1 MMWDVPSVLLGML
14 IASTLFTLTVMVL
27 LWWKRRRPAPKRTDL
42 VILIMEDT
50 VEPHIYPRTDGFE
63 RNAKWN

>member
-27 LWWKRRRPAPKRTDL
+27 LWWKRRRPAPPDL
-42 VILIMEDT
+42 IILIMEDT
-50 VEPHIYPRTDGFE
+50 VEPHIYPPVDRFE